1 MSSRAL
7 MRSQRNPTA
16 RGGHLALRS
25 GVLRSCGSSPGA
37 GVLLGGKVTVVAG
50 EDISI
55 SVSGLQPTR
64 ASPDLREISIR
75 LEPSRWIG
83 TRCLQCH
90 RRVGTQ
96 AQREADQP
104 TSRHRATPA
113 SPRARKSVPQVP
125 LVDERPSQLVL
136 RAGCP

>member
-7 MRSQRNPTA
+7 MRSQRNPSA

-37 GVLLGGKVTVVAG
+37 GVRLGGTVTVVAG
-50 EDISI
+50 
-55 SVSGLQPTR
+55 GGHLNLCFRLQPTR
-64 ASPDLREISIR
+64 ASPDMREISIR

-83 TRCLQCH
+83 IRCLQCR

-104 TSRHRATPA
+104 TS
-113 SPRARKSVPQVP
+113 
-125 LVDERPSQLVL
+125 
-136 RAGCP
+136 